1 MKLYVQSKMLFR
13 EYSKFIIPGIN
24 FAQRYL
30 LSRFNMLKVEFKQYG
45 CLISGEIKYSLHQR
59 FINLIN
65 PSNGKVFAQAADLGL
80 QDFEDAIDAAK
91 QTADQGMWSSMTVAE
106 RGIYLKKLAA
116 LIRENAREL
125 ADLESMNCGKT
136 LKQTTFIDI
145 PACADTFDYFSNI
158 SPELAE
164 RENKI
169 HDPVQSKTVREPM
182 GVVACIIPWNYPL
195 VITAWKIA
203 PALIAGNCVILKPSS
218 LACVS
223 VLRLAELMME
233 SDFPKGVIQVLT
245 TTDHR
250 AAQKLVEDSRID
262 MLSFTGGTETG
273 QKLMALAS
281 KTVKKISFELGGKSP
296 NIIFDDCDREAAL
309 GGSMSAIF
317 MNQGAMCTAGSR
329 LLVDE
334 KIYDQFVGE
343 LVERAKG
350 LKIGD
355 AMDYQTNFGP
365 MISREHRDKISGIIH
380 LAVSEGAQVL
390 CGGQIPEAPD
400 TQAGFFIEPTIL
412 GNVSPEMSIFQ
423 EEVFG
428 PVLTVTKFS
437 SEESAIRLANDS
449 KYGLACC
456 IWTRNV
462 EKAERV
468 AKQIKSGI
476 VWINTYG
483 GFYNEASFG
492 GYKQSGSGR
501 ELGVEGL
508 LEFTQSKHICA
519 DASKDGK
526 PLVANWF

>member
-1 MKLYVQSKMLFR
+1 LNFLESKMLFKGH
-13 EYSKFIIPGIN
+13 SKFIIPGIN
-24 FAQRYL
+24 YAQRYC

-45 CLISGEIKYSLHQR
+45 CLINGEIKSSSNQR
-59 FINLIN
+59 FIDLIN
-65 PSNGKVFAQAADLGL
+65 PSNGKIFAQAADLTS
-80 QDFEDAIDAAK
+80 QDFEDAIDTAK
-91 QTADQGMWSSMTVAE
+91 RAADQGAWSSMLVSE

-116 LIRENAREL
+116 LVRKNAKEL

-145 PACADTFDYFSNI
+145 PTCADTFDYFSNI
-158 SPELAE
+158 SEVLAE

-169 HDPVQSKTVREPM
+169 QDPVKSKTVREPM

-203 PALIAGNCVILKPSS
+203 PALMAGNCVILKPSS
-218 LACVS
+218 LACAS
-223 VLRLAELMME
+223 VLRLAELMIE
-233 SDFPKGVIQVLT
+233 ADFPKGVIQVLI
-245 TTDHR
+245 TTDH
-250 AAQKLVEDSRID
+250 AVAQKIVEDPRID

-343 LVERAKG
+343 LVERTKR

-365 MISREHRDKISGIIH
+365 MISREHRDKILGIIH
-380 LAVSEGAQVL
+380 LAVTEGAQVL
-390 CGGQIPEAPD
+390 CGGQIPEGPD

-412 GNVSPEMSIFQ
+412 GNVAPEMSIFQ
-423 EEVFG
+423 DEVFG
-428 PVLTVTKFS
+428 PVLTVTKFL

-456 IWTRNV
+456 IWTKNH
-462 EKAERV
+462 EKAKRV
-468 AKQIKSGI
+468 AARIKAGI
-476 VWINTYG
+476 IWINTYG

-492 GYKQSGSGR
+492 GYKQSGFGR

-508 LEFTQSKHICA
+508 LEFTQSKHICT